1 MSTKKKDFT
10 QCVFDKCVFNA
21 DPGFELCWKHREPVR
36 FVKPGFMRWSNPLSD
51 SPSTPY
57 EVNEFYERMLEKKGE
72 KEELEE
78 FPVHGYQKQKNISEQ
93 FKHDFVEFVK
103 SSDWMEQFE
112 KTMKTNGQFYILI
125 PFPQHIKDYVTN
137 ALSSNEMTAI
147 ARKTRLFGRF
157 TINVTKY
164 GIGVL
169 LTGQRA

>member
-1 MSTKKKDFT
+1 
-10 QCVFDKCVFNA
+10 
-21 DPGFELCWKHREPVR
+21 
-36 FVKPGFMRWSNPLSD
+36 MRWSNPLSD

-72 KEELEE
+72 KEELEELEE

-157 TINVTKY
+157 TVNVTEY

-169 LTGQRA
+169 LN